1 MATFWKELLNQYT
14 VYFVLVCLFHTA
26 GDVLC
31 ILPEL
36 GKDIP

>member
-1 MATFWKELLNQYT
+1 MDVKLLNDDH
-14 VYFVLVCLFHTA
+14 LNPPA

-36 GKDIP
+36 DTDIR

>member
-1 MATFWKELLNQYT
+1 MDVKLLNDDH
-14 VYFVLVCLFHTA
+14 LDPPE

-36 GKDIP
+36 GTVIS